1 MFIPEFRVVSYY
13 ESGSEFGK
21 QEKLDL
27 RILNIKENVVLQRS
41 VW

>member
-1 MFIPEFRVVSYY
+1 MFIREFRVVSYY

-21 QEKLDL
+21 QGKI
-27 RILNIKENVVLQRS
+27 RFKNIKKNVVLQRY